1 MSYLVLARKYRPM
14 VFDDLVGQKHISET
28 LKKAINSGR
37 VAHAYLFC
45 GTRGVGKTT
54 SARILAK
61 ALNCLNGPTPNP
73 CGTCSSCREIA
84 AGSSMDVVEID
95 GASNR
100 GIDDIRTLRET
111 VQYASMSGRYR
122 VFIIDEVH
130 MVTTP
135 AFNALLKT
143 LEEPPPNVV
152 FIFATT
158 EASRIP
164 QTILSRCQR
173 YDFRRIPLAE
183 IQSQL
188 LGLCKTEGISAD
200 VESLFLIARKAEG
213 SMRDA
218 LSLLDQ
224 VFSFCQNEI
233 TLAKVQNIL
242 GLVGQ
247 EVFER
252 LLSSLAAKDSAA
264 CLKIIDDVFASGYD
278 IAEFTAELGEQ
289 IRCMM
294 LAKIPGMLSASG
306 AGLSEPSLRFYAEIS
321 AHYTDTDLLRM
332 ARWVQELAQ
341 SVRRSNSP
349 RFEIELCVLRMLQA
363 DSTVT
368 ISDVLRELRG
378 GEPSA
383 VEPPSRPAR
392 PSIAPTS
399 ASPVSPPP
407 ARSIEV
413 KKPAASPAPAA
424 PAIPTAQGNQPFE
437 WTRFLDEIM
446 RDKPLIG
453 TFLSHARIVAQGPAN
468 IELRFPHNSGFQL
481 EQVQRKENLE
491 FVTEKLAQMTGTKPV
506 VRLLL
511 DQKTEVRQAPAKP
524 TETGPKIPTG
534 VRFDDAAE
542 KEPILNRIVELFDG
556 EIMPEAS

>member
-1 MSYLVLARKYRPM
+1 MARKWRPR

-28 LKKAINSGR
+28 LKKAIVSGR
-37 VAHAYLFC
+37 IAHAYLFC

-61 ALNCLNGPTPNP
+61 ALNCAKGPTAEP
-73 CGTCSSCREIA
+73 CGTCPSCTEIT

-100 GIDDIRTLRET
+100 GIEDIRALRET
-111 VQYASMSGRYR
+111 VQYASMSGHYR

-158 EASRIP
+158 EPARIP

-173 YDFRRIPLAE
+173 YDFRRIPLSE
-183 IQSQL
+183 IQSHL
-188 LGLCKTEGISAD
+188 AALCKNESITAD
-200 VESLFLIARKAEG
+200 VESLFLISRKAEG

-224 VFSFCQNEI
+224 VISFCQNEI

-247 EVFER
+247 DVFEK
-252 LLSSLAAKDSAA
+252 LLGGLAAKDSAI
-264 CLKIIDDVFASGYD
+264 CLSVIDDVFTSGYD
-278 IAEFTAELGEQ
+278 ITEFTAELGEQ
-289 IRCMM
+289 IRCLL
-294 LAKIPGMLSASG
+294 LAKVPGMLSAAA
-306 AGLSEPSLRFYAEIS
+306 AGLSDSAMKFYGEVAG
-321 AHYTDTDLLRM
+321 HYSDGDLLRM
-332 ARWVQELAQ
+332 ARWVQELSQ
-341 SVRRSNSP
+341 SVRRSHSP

-368 ISDVLRELRG
+368 IADVLRQLG
-378 GEPSA
+378 GDTGATPASARTIRPAIAPS
-383 VEPPSRPAR
+383 PLSSRPA
-392 PSIAPTS
+392 P
-399 ASPVSPPP
+399 ASEKPPQ
-407 ARSIEV
+407 
-413 KKPAASPAPAA
+413 ASPAAPDAV
-424 PAIPTAQGNQPFE
+424 PAIMQPPAPTGKLE

-446 RDKPLIG
+446 REKPLVG
-453 TFLSHARIVAQGPAN
+453 TFLSHARISLTDPAK
-468 IELRFPHNSGFQL
+468 ITLRFPHEAGFQL
-481 EQVQRKENLE
+481 EQVQRKENLD
-491 FVTEKLAQMTGTKPV
+491 FITAKLGQATGVKPALSFALDPKPENGPSKATPAAGPETKP
-506 VRLLL
+506 
-511 DQKTEVRQAPAKP
+511 PA
-524 TETGPKIPTG
+524 G
-534 VRFDDAAE
+534 VCFDDAAE
-542 KEPILNRIVELFDG
+542 KEPILNRIVEMFDG
-556 EIMPEAS
+556 EIMPEAP